1 MLQAQL
7 PGVTPSN
14 MMYSNVIRMYI
25 EENVTNTDRI
35 DAKEIKIADDGK
47 SLKLFNI
54 SQSVLEMSVY
64 SLDGKKVISVENQSK
79 ISTQSLPNAVYILD
93 YKTAVKV
100 HHTVKFAK

>member
-7 PGVTPSN
+7 SGVTPSN

-54 SQSVLEMSVY
+54 SQPVLRRV
-64 SLDGKKVISVENQSK
+64 KKGLKKSPI
-79 ISTQSLPNAVYILD
+79 ILMD
-93 YKTAVKV
+93 IQN
-100 HHTVKFAK
+100 